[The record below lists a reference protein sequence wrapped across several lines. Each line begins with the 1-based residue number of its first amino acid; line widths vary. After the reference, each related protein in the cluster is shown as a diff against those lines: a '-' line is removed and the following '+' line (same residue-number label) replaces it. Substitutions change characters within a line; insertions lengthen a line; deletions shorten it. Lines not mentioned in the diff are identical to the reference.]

1 MVEQRKFTNN
11 GSGLCGADLLAVVED
26 RDLRLGRTLAGE
38 HQRVVAGDAV
48 ALGAGVGTHG
58 HNGRRGRRR
67 GVHHHVRRAR
77 QRAGVARS
85 VGGAGLEAVVEFHY
99 RKITGVKAPYSMIV
113 GETGINEPAPSE
125 KFNINQR
132 FDFVEKLVGMVADS
146 VQPSAIITGE
156 GGLGKTYTVTKT
168 LEANGYKDISDL
180 ADFQVGSVINTR
192 KCFTFVKGYS
202 TPKGLYRTLFEN
214 NKGTI
219 VFDDCDSVLLD
230 DLSLNIL
237 KAALDSSKKRTIS
250 WNTDSALL
258 RREGIPDSFEF
269 KGAVIF
275 ITNLKFDKVR
285 GKIKDHLDAIMSR
298 CHYLDLTMDTP
309 REKILRCRQIVADG
323 MLNEYDF
330 TKEQETEIVDF
341 ISNNQHR
348 MREVSLRM
356 VTKVA
361 DLRKSMSDKW
371 ERMAECTCM
380 VRR

>member
-1 MVEQRKFTNN
+1 MAKMAFKTERKTRTPRKTVATKVMEVDNT
-11 GSGLCGADLLAVVED
+11 VVESTD
-26 RDLRLGRTLAGE
+26 TDAEIVERLRERFEILDTMTQMTIDGVVKGMVVTGPPGVGKSFGVEAVLEKNSIFDKLAGN
-38 HQRVVAGDAV
+38 R
-48 ALGAGVGTHG
+48 L
-58 HNGRRGRRR
+58 
-67 GVHHHVRRAR
+67 
-77 QRAGVARS
+77 
-85 VGGAGLEAVVEFHY
+85 
-99 RKITGVKAPYSMIV
+99 
-113 GETGINEPAPSE
+113 
-125 KFNINQR
+125 KFG
-132 FDFVEKLVGMVADS
+132 VEKGAA
-146 VQPSAIITGE
+146 SAI
-156 GGLGKTYTVTKT
+156 
-168 LEANGYKDISDL
+168 
-180 ADFQVGSVINTR
+180 
-192 KCFTFVKGYS
+192 
-202 TPKGLYRTLFEN
+202 GLYKLLYNYADRGHVL
-214 NKGTI
+214 
-219 VFDDCDSVLLD
+219 VLDDCDSVLYD
-230 DLSLNIL
+230 ETSLNLL
-237 KAALDSSKKRTIS
+237 KAALDSSKKRRIS